1 MNFKTIHD
9 IHHCFD
15 HALQPVE
22 TISSGDTR
30 CFDIQDASGGLIQK
44 ESQADI
50 LTRLPHDALNPVC
63 GPLFIEDADP
73 GDVIEIEL
81 EDFEP
86 GAWGWTGLIPGFGL
100 LADDFTQP
108 WLKISEYDSESVYFR
123 DDIVIPFRPFAGTIG
138 LAPAEPGQ
146 HSIVPPR
153 LCGGNL
159 DIRDLVKGSKLYLP
173 VQVRGGL
180 LSIGDTHACQG
191 DGEVC
196 GTAVETGMKATATIR
211 LHKGDRILAPM
222 FDMPPVERDQ
232 SLNEGFIVT
241 TGVGAD
247 LMQGARDAVRFMM
260 DRLVKKAGMEE
271 EMAYAL
277 CSVAGQLRIS
287 EIVDQPNWVVSCY
300 MPKAIFKSTSLK
312 AI

>member
-1 MNFKTIHD
+1 MTFKTIHD
-9 IHHCFD
+9 VHHCFD
-15 HALQPVE
+15 HGLSPVE
-22 TISSGDTR
+22 TVSSGDTR
-30 CFDIQDASGGLIQK
+30 CFDVLDASGGLIK
-44 ESQADI
+44 RDSQAEV

-63 GPLFIEDADP
+63 GPLFVEDAEP

-81 EDFEP
+81 LDFQP
-86 GAWGWTGLIPGFGL
+86 GQWGWTGLIPGFGL
-100 LADDFTQP
+100 LADDFKRP
-108 WLKISEYDSESVYFR
+108 WLKVSEYDSESVYFR

-173 VQVRGGL
+173 VQVKGGL

-196 GTAVETGMKATATIR
+196 GTAVETQLKTTAKLH
-211 LHKGDRILAPM
+211 LHKGDSIPAPM
-222 FDMPPVERDQ
+222 FDMPSVESDRQ
-232 SLNEGFIVT
+232 HNEGFIVT
-241 TGVGAD
+241 TGVGSD
-247 LMQGARDAVRFMM
+247 LMQGAKDAVRFMI
-260 DRLVKKAGMEE
+260 DRLVKKAGMDEE
-271 EMAYAL
+271 LAYAL
-277 CSVAGQLRIS
+277 CSVAGQLRVS

-300 MPKAIFKSTSLK
+300 MPKSIFKSRTLK
-312 AI
+312 AM

>member
-1 MNFKTIHD
+1 MTFKTIHD
-9 IHHCFD
+9 VHHCFD
-15 HALQPVE
+15 HSIAPVE

-30 CFDIQDASGGLIQK
+30 HFDILDASGGLIARDSK
-44 ESQADI
+44 ADI
-50 LTRLPHDALNPVC
+50 ISQLPHDALNPVC
-63 GPLFIEDADP
+63 GPLFIEDAEP

-81 EDFEP
+81 LDFEP
-86 GAWGWTGLIPGFGL
+86 GGWGWTALIPGFGL
-100 LADDFTQP
+100 LAEDFTTP
-108 WLKISEYDSESVYFR
+108 WLKISEYDSESVYFQ

-138 LAPAEPGQ
+138 LAPAHPGS

-159 DIRDLVKGSKLYLP
+159 DIRDLVKGAKLYLP
-173 VQVRGGL
+173 VQVPGGL

-196 GTAVETGMKATATIR
+196 GTAVETRMAADATLR
-211 LHKGDRILAPM
+211 LHKGDSIPAPM
-222 FDMPPVERDQ
+222 FDMPAVASD
-232 SLNEGFIVT
+232 SHNEGYIAT

-247 LMQGARDAVRFMM
+247 LMQGAKDAVRFMI
-260 DRLVKKAGMEE
+260 DRLKKKAGMDEA
-271 EMAYAL
+271 MAYAL

-287 EIVDQPNWVVSCY
+287 EIVDQPNWVVSFY
-300 MPKAIFKSTSLK
+300 LPKAIFKSRSLK